1 MTSNHWH
8 LGLRCR
14 SGLAALVLLLSLG
27 SGLAAATFQG
37 EAPAVAPRAGA
48 YRTRNVFVVCI
59 DGLRGTEAFDAE
71 EDPAQ
76 YIPHMWNDLRP
87 LGSLYTNFY
96 NLGATWTT
104 PGNDTIV
111 DGCWEITPNNEDWR
125 DFRPGCPT
133 MFEYYRRAHPEVSQ
147 SKVWAVVGKN
157 NLHRIAAS
165 DHPMYGPDY
174 AASLDSP
181 READRDDSVTWSR
194 MQDVIGRYHPS
205 LVFLHLGE
213 VDHRGHGGDP
223 KVGSWPLYL
232 EAIRDADSI
241 VNDLWNQIQSD
252 PLYRDQ
258 TTLLVTTDHG
268 RHDYEHGDFHSHSGI
283 CAGCQRLFLLALGPD
298 IRAGA
303 EVSDLR
309 QQIDICPTVGEL
321 MGFDTPL
328 AAGRV
333 LREMLLQP
341 APVAC
346 TALNRAA
353 SAAWQDESPVTHSSG
368 VVQQPDVM
376 VNDSGVHVVWVDDR
390 TGSREVYY
398 KVRSASTGQ
407 WSDDA
412 PLTAS
417 GTEARAPSIAAD
429 GDSVHVV
436 WQQLVAGNWLIYH
449 RQRAGDGSWSEPDVV
464 MESVAEGWYTR
475 CQQTWEP
482 EITVCQGQVLVAI
495 PVSLDRL
502 YVLRRPA
509 AGGSWTSFPVVNSPE
524 TPYEPRFAR
533 VLPQAVAV
541 ASGGSTAYAFWQQTW
556 QGTAGKSD
564 WTLSYSRS
572 LDGGAGWS
580 TPARLTYAGGAHDVT
595 VAANGRQVLAAWL
608 EPPHTLK
615 RMSSGNLGGA
625 WGTVE
630 TVRASGAWNPDLA
643 AAPGMLVL
651 AWEDYAAGW
660 PIIYLS
666 RSATDGATWVEQR
679 LSFGDSLS
687 IEPAVAT
694 DGATAYVVWRDRRD
708 GSWQLYLGQSSD
720 TAPSPTPSPTAT
732 ATATCT
738 ATPTST
744 PEPTAT
750 PTVTATPT
758 PTVTLTATC
767 TATPSATASP
777 TATMTDTA
785 TPTATEEHHVLH
797 LPIVLR

>member
-1 MTSNHWH
+1 MTGNRWH
-8 LGLRCR
+8 LGLRRR

-27 SGLAAATFQG
+27 SSLAAATFQG
-37 EAPAVAPRAGA
+37 EAPAVAMPAGA

-59 DGLRGTEAFDAE
+59 DGLRGTEAFDA

-111 DGCWEITPNNEDWR
+111 DGCWEITPNNENWR
-125 DFRPGCPT
+125 DFRPACPT
-133 MFEYYRRAHPEVSQ
+133 MFEYYRRANPELPQ

-157 NLHRIAAS
+157 NLHHISAS
-165 DHPMYGPDY
+165 DHPLYGPDY

-181 READRDDSVTWSR
+181 RGSDRDDSLTWSQLQQVMER
-194 MQDVIGRYHPS
+194 DHPS
-205 LVFLHLGE
+205 LVFLHLGG
-213 VDHRGHGGDP
+213 VDHAGH
-223 KVGSWPLYL
+223 KQWTWYL
-232 EAIRDADSI
+232 QAIREADKI
-241 VNDLWNQIQSD
+241 VNDLWDQIQHD
-252 PLYRDQ
+252 PDYRDQ

-268 RHDYEHGDFHSHSGI
+268 RHDDAHGGFRSHGGI
-283 CAGCQRLFLLALGPD
+283 CQGCQRLFLLALGPD

-303 EVSDLR
+303 EFSELR

-321 MGFDTPL
+321 LGFETPL
-328 AAGRV
+328 AAGRM
-333 LREMLLQP
+333 LREMLVEP
-341 APVAC
+341 ATVA
-346 TALNRAA
+346 ARHPGNPPAQV
-353 SAAWQDESPVTHSSG
+353 AWQDETQITHSTG
-368 VVQQPDVM
+368 FVEQPDVA
-376 VNDSGVHVVWVDDR
+376 VSATGLHVAWVDDR
-390 TGSREVYY
+390 SGGREIYY
-398 KVRSASTGQ
+398 KARSATTGQ
-407 WSDDA
+407 WSSDE
-412 PLTAS
+412 PVSSS
-417 GTEARAPSIAAD
+417 GIEARAPSIAVD

-436 WQQLVAGNWLIYH
+436 WQQLVAGNWLILH
-449 RQRAGDGSWSEPDVV
+449 RQRAGDGTWSEPDVV
-464 MESVAEGWYTR
+464 MESVVEGWYTR

-482 EITVCQGQVLVAI
+482 EVAVCQGQLLVAI

-509 AGGSWTSFPVVNSPE
+509 AGGSWTSYPVVNSPE
-524 TPYEPRFAR
+524 TPYEPGFAR

-541 ASGGSTAYAFWQQTW
+541 ASGGSAAYAFWQQAW
-556 QGTAGKSD
+556 QGTSKSD

-572 LDGGAGWS
+572 LDGGAVWS
-580 TPARLTYAGGAHDVT
+580 SPTRLTYAGGAHDVT

-615 RMSSGNLGGA
+615 RIASGNLGGA

-630 TVRASGAWNPDLA
+630 TVRTSGAWNPDLA
-643 AAPGMLVL
+643 AAPGILAL
-651 AWEDYAAGW
+651 AWEDYATGR

-720 TAPSPTPSPTAT
+720 TAPAPTPSPTAT

-750 PTVTATPT
+750 PKVTATPT
-758 PTVTLTATC
+758 STVTLTATC
-767 TATPSATASP
+767 TETPSVTTSP
-777 TATMTDTA
+777 TTIMTDTA

>member
-1 MTSNHWH
+1 VTGNRWH
-8 LGLRCR
+8 LGLHCR

-27 SGLAAATFQG
+27 SSLAAATFQG
-37 EAPAVAPRAGA
+37 QAPAVAPRANA

-71 EDPAQ
+71 DPAQ

-87 LGSLYTNFY
+87 QGSLYTNFY

-125 DFRPGCPT
+125 DFRPACPT
-133 MFEYYRRAHPEVSQ
+133 MFEYYRRANPELPQ

-157 NLHRIAAS
+157 NLHHIAAS
-165 DHPMYGPDY
+165 DHPLYGLDY
-174 AASLDSP
+174 AASLDCP
-181 READRDDSVTWSR
+181 RGSDRDDSVTWSQLQQIMKR
-194 MQDVIGRYHPS
+194 DHPS

-213 VDHRGHGGDP
+213 VDHAGH
-223 KVGSWPLYL
+223 SQWTWYL
-232 EAIRDADSI
+232 QAIHEADQI
-241 VNDLWNQIQSD
+241 VNELWEKIQSD
-252 PLYRDQ
+252 PYYSNQ
-258 TTLLVTTDHG
+258 TTMLVTTDHG
-268 RHDYEHGDFHSHSGI
+268 RHDDAHGGFHSHGGI
-283 CAGCQRLFLLALGPD
+283 CQGCQRLFLLALGPD

-303 EVSDLR
+303 EFSELR

-321 MGFDTPL
+321 MGFDTPM
-328 AAGRV
+328 AAGGV
-333 LREMLLQP
+333 LREMLMEP
-341 APVAC
+341 AT
-346 TALNRAA
+346 TAARRASSL
-353 SAAWQDESPVTHSSG
+353 SAQSIWQDETQITRSSG
-368 VVQQPDVM
+368 VVEQPDLAVS
-376 VNDSGVHVVWVDDR
+376 VSGLYLVWVDNR
-390 TGSREVYY
+390 SGSREIYY
-398 KVRSASTGQ
+398 KARSATTGQ
-407 WSDDA
+407 WSGDE
-412 PLTAS
+412 PVSSS
-417 GTEARAPSIAAD
+417 GIEARAPSIAVD

-449 RQRAGDGSWSEPDVV
+449 RQRAGDGAWSEPDLV
-464 MESVAEGWYTR
+464 MESTVEGWYTR

-482 EITVCQGQVLVAI
+482 EVSVCQSQVLVAV
-495 PVSLDRL
+495 PVSPDRL
-502 YVLRRPA
+502 YVLRRPD

-556 QGTAGKSD
+556 QGTASKSD

-595 VAANGRQVLAAWL
+595 VAANGRRVLAAWL

-643 AAPGMLVL
+643 AAPGMLAL
-651 AWEDYAAGW
+651 AWEDYAAGR

-732 ATATCT
+732 ATATAT
-738 ATPTST
+738 ATRIATPTST

-750 PTVTATPT
+750 PTCTATPT

-767 TATPSATASP
+767 TATPSATVSP
-777 TATMTDTA
+777 TATATWTA
-785 TPTATEEHHVLH
+785 TPTPTEERHWLY